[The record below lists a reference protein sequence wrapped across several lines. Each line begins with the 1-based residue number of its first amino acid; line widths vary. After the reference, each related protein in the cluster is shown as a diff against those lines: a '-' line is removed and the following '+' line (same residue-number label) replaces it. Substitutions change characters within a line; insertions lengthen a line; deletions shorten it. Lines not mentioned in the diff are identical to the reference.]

1 MNLERVLAKLRRD
14 NPLLLAGRVLDHWR
28 FRCAGRRRRAFWQS
42 GGPQVSP
49 RDMPAGFS
57 PSAATR
63 LWPGAADRSW
73 IDAARERWPVLYAEA
88 SRRAAAAAEGR
99 FDLLGSGEVSAA
111 GPDGRLRWHDDFK
124 AGAAFPADC
133 LYLDVPIWLER
144 EGTDIKVPWELSR
157 FQHVFAFLWTD
168 PQRYR
173 DVFLAQWEDWMR
185 ANPVARGVNWACTM
199 DVALRAISW
208 TAALAAWGNTFD
220 EPTLRRMWAALAA
233 HGHFVRDNLEWMSG
247 ARTNH
252 YFSDIVGLAVLGAV
266 LAPYPPAQEWSALA
280 ARELEREIAAQFAED
295 GFNKECSTTYHRLM
309 VELATLGWLASRVGG
324 YDLSRPARDRLLAA
338 YGAIAILTDVHG
350 QVPLIG
356 DNDSGRVFP
365 LAQRDDTQM
374 GHLLSLGAAALDAA
388 GGMAA
393 ALGSHEVVPEAY
405 LLCGP
410 TAVPQGHCSRAVA
423 HGAVGGM
430 AAALGGHVPDQR
442 PMPAHPASGALH
454 AAGLFVF
461 GDQRDRMT
469 VRCGPITYR
478 PVGSHKHI
486 DQLSIALTIGGRPIL
501 VDPGQF
507 CYTPWPQQRNEF
519 IVSRAHNTVVVDGQP
534 QCRMFILGRMS
545 FSIIDEARP
554 ECLECGV
561 VAGGWRFVGRHR
573 GYRRLPGG
581 ADHERTVVYQVAGRR
596 WTVSDRLPLRGRHR
610 VEWLFH
616 LHPDVTATEQA
627 GQWLL
632 RHAGSTLSLRW
643 LGETAPNGR
652 VEPGWYAPAYG
663 RKVPAGVLVFRIES
677 VGPVQET
684 FVLQAEEVQA

>member
-295 GFNKECSTTYHRLM
+295 GFNKECSTTYHGLM
-309 VELATLGWLASRVGG
+309 VELATLGVRACAVSGRELGADVG
-324 YDLSRPARDRLLAA
+324 ARLVAA
-338 YGAIAILTDVHG
+338 YRAIDILCDTSG
-350 QVPLIG
+350 TIPLIG
-356 DNDSGRVFP
+356 DNDSSRVFP
-365 LAQRDDTQM
+365 LAQRADTE
-374 GHLLSLGAAALDAA
+374 LRPVLALGAAVLGIEDLAVADAA
-388 GGMAA
+388 P
-393 ALGSHEVVPEAY
+393 EVA

-410 TAVPQGHCSRAVA
+410 
-423 HGAVGGM
+423 
-430 AAALGGHVPDQR
+430 AALQPNRSTPLSRRLPAGRALPD
-442 PMPAHPASGALH
+442 S
-454 AAGLFVF
+454 GLFVLGSG
-461 GDQRDRMT
+461 GDHLV
-469 VRCGPITYR
+469 VRCGPLTYR
-478 PVGSHKHI
+478 PVGSHNHI
-486 DQLSIALTIGGRPIL
+486 DQLSFTVSVDGRPML
-501 VDPGQF
+501 VDPGQY
-507 CYTPWPQQRNEF
+507 CYTPSPTWRNHF
-519 IVSRAHNTVVVDGQP
+519 IDSRAHNTVTVDDQP
-534 QCRMFILGRMS
+534 QCRMFTLGWMS
-545 FSIIDEARP
+545 FSVIAEARP
-554 ECLECGV
+554 RCEVWE
-561 VAGGWRFVGRHR
+561 ADAQRARFVGRHC
-573 GYRRLPGG
+573 GYRRLHGG
-581 ADHERTVVYQVAGRR
+581 ADHERAIIYEAGARC
-596 WTVSDRLPLRGRHR
+596 WTVTDRLPLAGRHR
-610 VEWLFH
+610 VEWRFC
-616 LHPDVTATEQA
+616 LHPDVA
-627 GQWLL
+627 
-632 RHAGSTLSLRW
+632 
-643 LGETAPNGR
+643 
-652 VEPGWYAPAYG
+652 VEPRAGVWHLRCGQVILTLRSVEPTAFRGTVESGWYAPAYG
-663 RKVPAGVLVFRIES
+663 CKVATQVLQFAAAVAGPAAA
-677 VGPVQET
+677 T
-684 FVLQAEEVQA
+684 FVLQVQNSGR